1 MAGELHEGGSFSG
14 TVTNA
19 DGNTYI
25 NCVFTPYCL
34 IEGDGI
40 TFVNCA
46 FLSNCNS
53 NPPQMILVPGT
64 GSVLEGG
71 VVNDACTIFGM
82 ATVVGNLVVWNG
94 VAGPF
99 SNVQGGMYEFS
110 KPLISTSKDCRPC
123 TNVSGDGAGDAVL
136 EDLCRIQ
143 CTDNDAQSDT
153 GQRDNPLG
161 GI

>member
-19 DGNTYI
+19 DGDTFI
-25 NCVFTPYCL
+25 GCTFTAYCL

-40 TFVNCA
+40 TFVDCV
-46 FLSNCNS
+46 FISNCNS
-53 NPPQMILVPGT
+53 TPPELILVPGT

-71 VVNDACTIFGM
+71 SVSDACTIFGA
-82 ATVVGNLVVWNG
+82 ATVVGNLVMWNG
-94 VAGPF
+94 TAGPF

-110 KPLISTSKDCRPC
+110 KPLISTSKDCQPC
-123 TNVSGDGAGDAVL
+123 TNVTGEGAGDAVR

-143 CTDNDAQSDT
+143 CTENDAQSDT
-153 GQRDNPLG
+153 GQRDSPLG